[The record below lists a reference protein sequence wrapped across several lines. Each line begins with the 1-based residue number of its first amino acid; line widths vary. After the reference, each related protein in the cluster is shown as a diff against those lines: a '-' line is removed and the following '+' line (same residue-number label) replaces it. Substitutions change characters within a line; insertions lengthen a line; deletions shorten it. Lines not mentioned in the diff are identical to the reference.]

1 MESRI
6 APSQRK
12 TPKAGVD
19 YPRNYAEFMAW
30 FSDDAACLDYL
41 DWIRWKDG
49 FECPSCHGS
58 KGWRMKNSKWWCDA
72 CRNRISPTA
81 GTIFHHARTPLTVWF
96 AAAWHMTSAK
106 NGVYRQNASSNSRI
120 WLLPYGLGDAAPVSV
135 CHQQRWTRHV
145 VWAR

>member
-1 MESRI
+1 MGSKS

-58 KGWRMKNSKWWCDA
+58 KGWRMKNKQVVVQCVPQSSL
-72 CRNRISPTA
+72 I
-81 GTIFHHARTPLTVWF
+81 
-96 AAAWHMTSAK
+96 
-106 NGVYRQNASSNSRI
+106 YR
-120 WLLPYGLGDAAPVSV
+120 
-135 CHQQRWTRHV
+135 RHDLYTMPE
-145 VWAR
+145 RL

>member
-1 MESRI
+1 MESK
-6 APSQRK
+6 ATPAQRK
-12 TPKAGVD
+12 SPKAGVG

-72 CRNRISPTA
+72 CRNRISPTTRA
-81 GTIFHHARTPLTVWF
+81 PSKSPD
-96 AAAWHMTSAK
+96 MTA
-106 NGVYRQNASSNSRI
+106 
-120 WLLPYGLGDAAPVSV
+120 DAFCRSF
-135 CHQQRWTRHV
+135 W
-145 VWAR
+145 